1 MLQMIRG
8 VHNYYL
14 CRNHSV
20 LMVSLKIQN
29 DHFSLHIFT
38 LFLCYLLKV
47 LNVYFQYISQ
57 TFHLLLKNL
66 NLVIQDKCYRPH
78 NQVKFFSR
86 ACLSKTMIIYDRLYQ
101 GHILLRCNS
110 CFRKRN
116 ASCYICKFL
125 TLKQEK
131 QQKYAKFDLFQYFVS
146 CSKYLHW
153 IIESQKSQLII
164 LIYRIKLCTIMSI
177 L

>member
-1 MLQMIRG
+1 MTTF
-8 VHNYYL
+8 
-14 CRNHSV
+14 HS
-20 LMVSLKIQN
+20 
-29 DHFSLHIFT
+29 T
-38 LFLCYLLKV
+38 YLL
-47 LNVYFQYISQ
+47 YFCVIYSKYWMFIFSTYPKPFIHCWKIWISLYKINA
-57 TFHLLLKNL
+57 TDHT
-66 NLVIQDKCYRPH
+66 I
-78 NQVKFFSR
+78 KFFSR

-125 TLKQEK
+125 ALKQEK